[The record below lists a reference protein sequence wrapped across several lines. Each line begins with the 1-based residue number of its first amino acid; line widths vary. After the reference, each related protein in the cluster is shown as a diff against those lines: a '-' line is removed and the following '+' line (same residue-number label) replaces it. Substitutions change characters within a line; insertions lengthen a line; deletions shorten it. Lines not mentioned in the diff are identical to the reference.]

1 MKIATW
7 NTRGGKSPEATQA
20 KSDELQ
26 SWDADIYVITEPALD
41 LDIPGK
47 QRKRSALR
55 TSPGAAARWVSIH
68 GPEVR
73 TVPLMCP
80 LSRMAHAAEV
90 LVGEESVI
98 VYGSVLPWSSAHKTE
113 KDAALPGDTYASM
126 YLRLLREQA
135 QDVAALQAYHPTST
149 VIWAGD
155 FNQTLDGMVLGSK
168 ANRVALETALE
179 DVGMTAWNRAAP
191 HAKDEACAIDL
202 ICGPAELDQRCSV
215 ECHRPTREGKPLF
228 DHAGYVVTV
237 ALTAA
242 INCRGNSLGSQ
253 QHWG

>member
-7 NTRGGKSPEATQA
+7 NTGGGKNPEATQA
-20 KSDELQ
+20 KSDELR

-41 LDIPGK
+41 LEIPGK
-47 QRKRSALR
+47 HRERSALR

-68 GPEVR
+68 GPGLR
-73 TVPLMCP
+73 PVPLTCP

-135 QDVAALQAYHPTST
+135 QDVAALQAYHPSST

-179 DVGMTAWNRAAP
+179 DLGLAAWNRAAP
-191 HAKDEACAIDL
+191 HAEDGACAIDL
-202 ICGPAELDQRCSV
+202 ICGPAELDGRCDVVS
-215 ECHRPTREGKPLF
+215 HRPVRDGKPLS
-228 DHAGYVVTV
+228 DHAGYVVTLD
-237 ALTAA
+237 LT
-242 INCRGNSLGSQ
+242 
-253 QHWG
+253 